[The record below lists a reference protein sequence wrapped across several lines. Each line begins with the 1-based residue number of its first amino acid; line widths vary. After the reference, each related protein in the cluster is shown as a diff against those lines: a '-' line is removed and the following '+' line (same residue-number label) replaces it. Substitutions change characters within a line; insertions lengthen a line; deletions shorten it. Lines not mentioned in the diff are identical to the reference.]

1 MLPASQN
8 VRSDRFA
15 TRESSCPEFHLV
27 ATNAVSSL
35 AAGTAFFIAVIIV
48 SRRMAGGLTSQPP
61 ISILFLVALVGGSL
75 MAAASYSWSQSSLAL
90 RWLVTATRFSVLV
103 TLATLG
109 IWPPLFTAA
118 NLATITLVGSLALL
132 PLRRLHNR
140 ELSFV
145 QSPPYWTAGLGLQ
158 TVHKN
163 MLTMVQL
170 GQVKWDS
177 FTGKKNDATSWWKIF
192 HRKKM
197 GTKQL
202 VPLENLSS
210 EQAIFR
216 STTRHQAD
224 LEGTLLQWQERYE
237 LPDGTE
243 CLRGQLM
250 IDFSRGTRLTTGHVG
265 FCPSFPSIPVVEV
278 ATDYD
283 ALEVSVTAAE
293 ILPWGVR
300 IECRVEEPIDEGTSI
315 PVSLTVNKPLQSS
328 TSSPH
333 NN

>member
-15 TRESSCPEFHLV
+15 TRESSCPEFYLV

-35 AAGTAFFIAVIIV
+35 AAGTTFFIAVIIL
-48 SRRMAGGLTSQPP
+48 SRRMAGGITSQPP

-75 MAAASYSWSQSSLAL
+75 MAAASYSWSQSSLTL
-90 RWLVTATRFSVLV
+90 RRLVTATRFSVLV
-103 TLATLG
+103 TLVTLG

-132 PLRRLHNR
+132 PLRRLRNR

-145 QSPPYWTAGLGLQ
+145 SSPPHWTAGIGLQ

-163 MLTMVQL
+163 MLTLVQL

-177 FTGKKNDATSWWKIF
+177 FTEKNNNAPWWKIF
-192 HRKKM
+192 HREKM

-202 VPLENLSS
+202 IPLENLSS

-243 CLRGQLM
+243 CLRGQLI
-250 IDFSRGTRLTTGHVG
+250 IDFSPGTRLTTGHVG
-265 FCPSFPSIPVVEV
+265 FCPSFSSIPLVEV

-315 PVSLTVNKPLQSS
+315 PVSLTVNKPL
-328 TSSPH
+328 
-333 NN
+333 

>member
-8 VRSDRFA
+8 VGSDRFA

-27 ATNAVSSL
+27 VTNAVNYL
-35 AAGTAFFIAVIIV
+35 AAGTAFFIAVIIL
-48 SRRMAGGLTSQPP
+48 SRRTAGGLTSQPT
-61 ISILFLVALVGGSL
+61 IFILFLAALVGGAL
-75 MAAASYSWSQSSLAL
+75 MAAASYSRSQSSFAP
-90 RWLVTATRFSVLV
+90 RRLVAATRFSVLV
-103 TLATLG
+103 TLVTLG
-109 IWPPLFTAA
+109 IWPPLFSAA
-118 NLATITLVGSLALL
+118 NLVTFTLVVSLALL
-132 PLRRLHNR
+132 PLRRMQNR

-145 QSPPYWTAGLGLQ
+145 PSPPYWTAVISLQ

-163 MLTMVQL
+163 MLNLLQIRH
-170 GQVKWDS
+170 GKSDS
-177 FTGKKNDATSWWKIF
+177 FTEKKNDAIRWWKIF
-192 HRKKM
+192 RREDL
-197 GTKQL
+197 GTKQF

-250 IDFSRGTRLTTGHVG
+250 IDFSPGTRLTTGHVG
-265 FCPSFPSIPVVEV
+265 FCPSFPSIPVVQV